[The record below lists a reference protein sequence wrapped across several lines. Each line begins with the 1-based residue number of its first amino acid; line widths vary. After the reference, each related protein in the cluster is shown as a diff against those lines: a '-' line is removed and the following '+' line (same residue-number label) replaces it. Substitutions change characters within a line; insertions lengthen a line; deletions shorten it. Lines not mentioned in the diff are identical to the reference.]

1 MDNVNETA
9 RETLEKV
16 LLTMEEKGC
25 QTYMVGLN
33 KREIEHLLEAAGM
46 AAEEPGTFQ
55 AYKGAYDSGFQRGY
69 QTAVLDMGKRIKEMR
84 TFGGDKQ
91 EKRAD

>member
-1 MDNVNETA
+1 MTEANETA
-9 RETLEKV
+9 RETLENV
-16 LLTMEEKGC
+16 LQTMEDRGI

-33 KREIEHLLEAAGM
+33 KKEIEHLLDAATM
-46 AAEEPGTFQ
+46 AAEEPGSFQ
-55 AYKGAYDSGFQRGY
+55 AYRTAYDSGFQRGY